1 MFTIHLKDLRLFAH
15 HGLFAEESVTGTE
28 FLVSL
33 SVNISDKPMMKI
45 DDTVNYVKVYEV
57 IRRHFA
63 MPYKLL
69 ETLAQEIVSDVY
81 ALHESINLIN
91 ITISKLNAP
100 IDNFTGI
107 AGISYSKSF
116 S

>member
-28 FLVSL
+28 FLVSV
-33 SVNISDKPMMKI
+33 SVNIPDKPMMKI
-45 DDTVNYVKVYEV
+45 DDTVNYVAMYEV
-57 IRRHFA
+57 VRKHFS

-69 ETLAQEIVSDVY
+69 ETLAQEIVADISG
-81 ALHESINLIN
+81 LHSSINLIN

-100 IDNFTGI
+100 IDNFMGI

-116 S
+116 A